1 MNDPEMFQQKQGS
14 LKTKL
19 RTSQE
24 RRKKEF
30 EEEYT
35 QRIYMLHSQMA
46 REMTEDYK
54 QQAINQALLEF
65 FCKGEK
71 YTNKYSGL
79 KESYQSM
86 EQQWVRIK
94 REYKDYVESMLQEIK
109 RLEVPQSI

>member
-19 RTSQE
+19 KTSQE

-54 QQAINQALLEF
+54 Q
-65 FCKGEK
+65 
-71 YTNKYSGL
+71 
-79 KESYQSM
+79 
-86 EQQWVRIK
+86 
-94 REYKDYVESMLQEIK
+94 
-109 RLEVPQSI
+109 